1 MNVPLKWLNDF
12 VDPGVPVN
20 DLAHRLTMAGLEV
33 EKVTETGA
41 DWEHVYVGYVHSVER
56 HPDADRLVLADV
68 EAGEHRLT
76 VVTGAPNI
84 AAGQIVPLALA
95 GASLIDGHSDSG
107 ERRVL
112 KPTKMRG
119 ILSEGMVCSEKELG
133 LSDEHEGIL
142 VLPADAPLGAPLQD
156 YLGDTILELE
166 ITPNLVHDF
175 SVHGVGREVA
185 ALYDVPLTVPLG
197 SDLDVLP
204 AGAEDLVIVEN
215 PDLCPRYDAIVFEN
229 VSVGPSPE
237 WLSRR
242 LQNAGVRPINNI
254 VDVTNYVM
262 LEVGQPLH
270 AFDREKLDDGR
281 IVVRTARPGE
291 TIETLDHERR
301 ELTEQHLV
309 IADGSKPVAVAGV
322 MGGVDSEVTD
332 ATTVVLLEGANFEMK
347 SVRHTARALKLRTD
361 ASARFER
368 GIDPN
373 LVSEGMARATRL
385 LLEVSPGARVTAY
398 SDVYP
403 TPLEPSTVTMRL
415 SRFHQVL
422 GIDIA
427 TDTIVDVL
435 GRLGMDA
442 RLLEGEETRLIV
454 DVPTWRR
461 DVTIADDIVEEVAR
475 VVGYEQLPST
485 LPWGQTAPVNRDPA
499 YQLRKHVRDAASAA
513 GGYEAVT
520 YITTSA
526 QILAAFKSAERGSA
540 GLVVDVSPEKVL
552 SMVNPM
558 QSGRNLLRTSLLPSL
573 LEPLAANL
581 KHTPS
586 VRLFEIARL
595 YVPTKPDALPH
606 EIEALGIVMAGSRE
620 ALSVY
625 DSGGK
630 IDFFDVKGM
639 VEQVLAS
646 TGIADVHYEPSTD
659 PALHP
664 GRTARISSGDVVLG
678 IVGELLPETASA
690 FGIDDTRVAVAEL
703 DLEALRS
710 VLPEDRPNVPVQR
723 FLPARQDF
731 AIVVDEGRAAGE
743 VAQVLLEAAKPLAT
757 DATLFDIYRGE
768 QIGEG
773 KKSLAYR
780 VTFVAP
786 NRTLTDDDLVKVR
799 KRIEKTLKQRV
810 EGTLRV

>member
-12 VDPGVPVN
+12 VDPGVPVAE
-20 DLAHRLTMAGLEV
+20 LAHRLTMAGLEV
-33 EKVTETGA
+33 EKVTETGS

-95 GASLIDGHSDSG
+95 GANLIDGHSDSG

-119 ILSEGMVCSEKELG
+119 ILSEGMVCSERELG

-142 VLPADAPLGAPLQD
+142 VLPADAPLGVPLQE

-185 ALYDVPLTVPLG
+185 ALYDVPLTVPIG
-197 SDLDVLP
+197 GDLDALP
-204 AGAEDLVIVEN
+204 AGADDLVIIEN

-229 VSVGPSPE
+229 ITVGPSPE

-270 AFDREKLDDGR
+270 AFDRTKLDEGR

-291 TIETLDHERR
+291 TVETLDHERR
-301 ELTEQHLV
+301 ELTEQQLV
-309 IADGSKPVAVAGV
+309 IADASKPVAVAGV

-347 SVRHTARALKLRTD
+347 SVRHTSRALKLRTD
-361 ASARFER
+361 ASARYER
-368 GIDPN
+368 DIDPN
-373 LVSEGMARATRL
+373 LVSDGMARAARL
-385 LLEVSPGARVTAY
+385 LLEVSPGARITAF

-403 TPLEPSTVTMRL
+403 APLEPTTVTMRL
-415 SRFHQVL
+415 SRFQQVL
-422 GIDIA
+422 GIEIA
-427 TDTIVDVL
+427 TETILDVL
-435 GRLGMDA
+435 GRLGMPA
-442 RLLEGEETRLIV
+442 RVLEAEEPQLVV

-461 DVTIADDIVEEVAR
+461 DVTIADDVVEEVAR
-475 VVGYEQLPST
+475 VVGYDQLPST
-485 LPWGQTAPVNRDPA
+485 LPWGQTSPVKRDPA
-499 YQLRKHVRDAASAA
+499 YALRKHVRDAAAAA

-520 YITTSA
+520 YVTTSA
-526 QILAAFKSAERGSA
+526 HILDSFKATERGSA
-540 GLVVDVSPEKVL
+540 GLIVDVAPADVL
-552 SMVNPM
+552 AMINPM

-573 LEPLAANL
+573 LVPLAANL
-581 KHTPS
+581 KHAPS

-595 YVPTKPDALPH
+595 YAPTEPDALPR
-606 EIEALGIVMAGSRE
+606 EIEALGIVMAGNRE
-620 ALSVY
+620 WLSVY
-625 DSGGK
+625 DGGGK

-639 VEQVLAS
+639 VEHILAN
-646 TGIADVHYEPSTD
+646 TGVADVRFEAASD

-664 GRTARISSGDVVLG
+664 GRTARISSGEAALG
-678 IVGELLPETASA
+678 VIGELLPEVASA
-690 FGIDDTRVAVAEL
+690 FEIDDARVAVAEI
-703 DLEALRS
+703 DLAALLS
-710 VLPEDRPNVPVQR
+710 VLPEGRRDVPVQR
-723 FLPARQDF
+723 YLPARQDF
-731 AIVVDEGRAAGE
+731 AIVVDEERAAGE
-743 VAQVLLEAAKPLAT
+743 VAEVLLDAAKPLAT

-780 VTFVAP
+780 VTFIAP